1 MANVKRNAA
10 TNAGVASGY
19 EAELWHMADA
29 LRGTMAAAEYKH
41 VVLGFIFLKYISD
54 AFQERHAAVLAEW
67 GEEAAEDRDE
77 YVAENI
83 AQNVRK
89 TRPAPKGCSGTTRA
103 EAQWM
108 KQ

>member
-1 MANVKRNAA
+1 MHWMANVKRNVP

-29 LRGTMAAAEYKH
+29 EFKH
-41 VVLGFIFLKYISD
+41 VVLGFVFLKYISGV
-54 AFQERHAAVLAEW
+54 FEERHAAVLAEW
-67 GEEAAEDRDE
+67 GEKAAEDRDE
-77 YVAENI
+77 YVTENI

-89 TRPAPKGCSGTTRA
+89 TRPAPKGCSGTARI